1 MGTNPRYNNNG
12 RRYPQFNG
20 LIMSRIEEKFLETFG
35 EEPDLV
41 AAAPGRVNLIGEHI
55 DYSDGFVLPFAIKDR
70 TLVAA
75 RKRNDSTVRIASAQ
89 RRNKVVTVDINQVKP
104 GLKGEWER
112 YALGVLWSLGVK
124 SGVDLMID
132 GHVPLGAGLSSSA
145 ALECSVATAMNHLF
159 DLGFNL
165 EELARLTQKAENQY
179 VGVPCGIMDQSVSL
193 MATQGSALLLD
204 CRDLST
210 KNIPFD
216 VASSGLEL
224 LIIDTQA
231 HHALTDGGYA
241 ERRASCESAVAKL
254 GISSLRE
261 LTLEKLQESGALLIE
276 TEFIRVRHAVTEMK
290 RVLDCVDALS
300 ASDFEKVGKLI
311 NQSHASLRDDYTVS
325 CPELDTAVEASLL
338 AGALGSRMVGG
349 GFGGSAIALI
359 QASKTTQTVS
369 TVEKAFADRKFKA
382 PRFFTSLP
390 SQGAEL
396 LSRR

>member
-1 MGTNPRYNNNG
+1 
-12 RRYPQFNG
+12 
-20 LIMSRIEEKFLETFG
+20 MSSIEGKFLQTFG
-35 EEPDLV
+35 VEPDLV

-55 DYSDGFVLPFAIKDR
+55 DYSEGFVLPFAIRDR

-75 RKRNDSTVRIASAQ
+75 RKRDDSTVRIASVQ
-89 RRNKVVTVDINQVKP
+89 RRNKIITVDINNVKP

-112 YALGVLWSLGVK
+112 YALGVLWSMDVK
-124 SGVDLMID
+124 SGVDLLID

-159 DLGFNL
+159 DMGFDL
-165 EELARLTQKAENQY
+165 EELARLTQRAENQY

-193 MATQGSALLLD
+193 MATQGFALLLD

-210 KNIPFD
+210 RNIAFD
-216 VASSGLEL
+216 VASRGLEL

-241 ERRASCESAVAKL
+241 ERRASCESVAAKL
-254 GISSLRE
+254 SVKSMRE
-261 LTLEKLQESGALLIE
+261 LTMTQLDSSRGLITE
-276 TEFIRVRHAVTEMK
+276 TEYIRARHAVTEMK

-300 ASDFEKVGKLI
+300 IGDFGTVGQLI
-311 NQSHASLRDDYTVS
+311 NASHISLRDDYTVS
-325 CPELDTAVEASLL
+325 CPELDTAVEAAL
-338 AGALGSRMVGG
+338 ATGAMGSRMVGG

-359 QASKTTQTVS
+359 QASKTTETIHAVK
-369 TVEKAFADRKFKA
+369 KAFADKKFKA

>member
-1 MGTNPRYNNNG
+1 
-12 RRYPQFNG
+12 
-20 LIMSRIEEKFLETFG
+20 MSSIEEKFFETFG

-55 DYSDGFVLPFAIKDR
+55 DYSEGFVLPFAIKDR

-75 RKRNDSTVRIASAQ
+75 RKRDDSTVRVASAQ
-89 RRNKVVTVDINQVKP
+89 RRNKIVTVDIKDVKP

-112 YALGVLWSLGVK
+112 YALGVLWSMGVT
-124 SGVDLMID
+124 SGVDLLID

-159 DLGFNL
+159 DMGFNL

-193 MATQGSALLLD
+193 MATNGFALLLD

-210 KNIPFD
+210 RNIPFD
-216 VASSGLEL
+216 VASHGLEL

-241 ERRASCESAVAKL
+241 ERRESCESVAAKL
-254 GISSLRE
+254 HVKSMRE
-261 LTLEKLQESGALLIE
+261 LTIAQLDASRDLLSE
-276 TEFIRVRHAVTEMK
+276 TEYIRARHAITEMK
-290 RVLDCVDALS
+290 RVLDCVEALS
-300 ASDFEKVGKLI
+300 SGDFVRVGQLM
-311 NQSHASLRDDYTVS
+311 NQSHLSLRDDYNVS
-325 CPELDTAVEASLL
+325 CAELNAAVEASLA

-359 QASKTTQTVS
+359 KASKTSS
-369 TVEKAFADRKFKA
+369 TISAVEKAFADRKFQA

-396 LSRR
+396 LSRG

>member
-1 MGTNPRYNNNG
+1 
-12 RRYPQFNG
+12 
-20 LIMSRIEEKFLETFG
+20 MSGIEKKFLETFG

-70 TLVAA
+70 TFVAA
-75 RKRNDSTVRIASAQ
+75 RKRDDSKVRIASAQ
-89 RRNKVVTVDINQVKP
+89 RRSKVVTVDINQVKP

-112 YALGVLWSLGVK
+112 YALGVLWSMGVNQ
-124 SGVDLMID
+124 GVDLMID

-159 DLGFNL
+159 DMGYNL
-165 EELARLTQKAENQY
+165 EELARLTQKAENKY

-224 LIIDTQA
+224 LIVDTQA

-254 GISSLRE
+254 GITSLRE
-261 LTLEKLQESGALLIE
+261 LTMEQLEASRSLLTE
-276 TEFIRVRHAVTEMK
+276 TEFVRARHAVTEMQ
-290 RVLDCVDALS
+290 RVLDCVDALGN
-300 ASDFEKVGKLI
+300 SDFEKVGRLI

-325 CPELDTAVEASLL
+325 CPELDTTVDAAIS

-359 QASKTTQTVS
+359 QAAKTRETIKAIERAFTSKG
-369 TVEKAFADRKFKA
+369 FKA
-382 PRFFTSLP
+382 PRFFNSLP

>member
-1 MGTNPRYNNNG
+1 
-12 RRYPQFNG
+12 
-20 LIMSRIEEKFLETFG
+20 MSSIEEKFLETFG
-35 EEPDLV
+35 DEPDLV

-75 RKRNDSTVRIASAQ
+75 RKRDDSTVRIASAQ
-89 RRNKVVTVDINQVKP
+89 RRSKVVTVDINDIKP

-112 YALGVLWSLGVK
+112 YALGALWSMGVK
-124 SGVDLMID
+124 SGVDVMID

-159 DLGFNL
+159 DMGYDL

-254 GISSLRE
+254 GITSLRE
-261 LTLEKLQESGALLIE
+261 LTLQQLEQSRSLLTEIE
-276 TEFIRVRHAVTEMK
+276 FVRVRHAVTEMQ

-300 ASDFEKVGKLI
+300 NSDFEKVGSLI

-325 CPELDTAVEASLL
+325 CPELDTAVDAALS

-359 QASKTTQTVS
+359 QASKTAETIKAI
-369 TVEKAFADRKFKA
+369 EKAFSGKGFKA

-396 LSRR
+396 ISRR

>member
-1 MGTNPRYNNNG
+1 
-12 RRYPQFNG
+12 
-20 LIMSRIEEKFLETFG
+20 MSSIEEKFLETFG

-55 DYSDGFVLPFAIKDR
+55 DYSEGFVLPFAIKDR
-70 TLVAA
+70 TMVAV
-75 RKRNDSTVRIASAQ
+75 RKRDDSIVRIASAQ
-89 RRNKVVTVDINQVKP
+89 RRNKIVTVDIKDVKP

-112 YALGVLWSLGVK
+112 YAFGVLWSMDVK
-124 SGVDLMID
+124 SGVDLLID

-159 DLGFNL
+159 DMGFNL

-193 MATQGSALLLD
+193 MATNGFALLLD

-210 KNIPFD
+210 RNISFD
-216 VASSGLEL
+216 VASHGLEL

-241 ERRASCESAVAKL
+241 ERRASCESVAAKL
-254 GISSLRE
+254 HVKSMRE
-261 LTLEKLQESGALLIE
+261 LTIAQLDSSRDQLSE
-276 TEFIRVRHAVTEMK
+276 TQYIRARHAITEMK
-290 RVLDCVDALS
+290 RVLDCVEALS
-300 ASDFEKVGKLI
+300 NGDFVNVGQLM
-311 NQSHASLRDDYTVS
+311 NQSHLSLRDDYNVS
-325 CPELDTAVEASLL
+325 CPELNTAVEASLA

-359 QASKTTQTVS
+359 QASKTSETIS
-369 TVEKAFADRKFKA
+369 AVEKAFADKKFKA

>member
-1 MGTNPRYNNNG
+1 
-12 RRYPQFNG
+12 
-20 LIMSRIEEKFLETFG
+20 MSSIEEKFLETFG

-55 DYSDGFVLPFAIKDR
+55 DYSEGFVLPFAIKDR

-75 RKRNDSTVRIASAQ
+75 RKRDDSIVRVASAQ
-89 RRNKVVTVDINQVKP
+89 RRNKIISVDINEVKP

-112 YALGVLWSLGVK
+112 YALGVLWSMGVK
-124 SGVDLMID
+124 SGVDLLID

-159 DLGFNL
+159 DMGFSL

-193 MATQGSALLLD
+193 MATNGFALLLD

-210 KNIPFD
+210 RNIPFD
-216 VASSGLEL
+216 VASHGLEL

-241 ERRASCESAVAKL
+241 ERRASCESVAAKL
-254 GISSLRE
+254 GVKSMRE
-261 LTLEKLQESGALLIE
+261 LTIEQLDSSRDKLSESE
-276 TEFIRVRHAVTEMK
+276 YIRARHAVTEMK
-290 RVLDCVDALS
+290 RVLDCVEAL
-300 ASDFEKVGKLI
+300 ASEDFTQVGQLL
-311 NQSHASLRDDYTVS
+311 NQSHNSLRDDYTVS
-325 CPELDTAVEASLL
+325 CPELDTAVEASLA
-338 AGALGSRMVGG
+338 AGALGARMVGG

-359 QASKTTQTVS
+359 QASKTSQTIS
-369 TVEKAFADRKFKA
+369 AVEKAFADKKFKA

-396 LSRR
+396 LSRG